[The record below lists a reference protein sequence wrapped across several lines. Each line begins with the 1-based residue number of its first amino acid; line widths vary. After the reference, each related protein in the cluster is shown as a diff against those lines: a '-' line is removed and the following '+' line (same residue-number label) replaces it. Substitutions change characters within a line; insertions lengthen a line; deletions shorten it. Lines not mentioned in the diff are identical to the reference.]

1 MLILA
6 AVVLVAHIVGT
17 TNAAN
22 QRRLNG
28 QMPLALPLR
37 RLAPIIVLVA
47 GEIGMVTDIWG
58 SAAPPV
64 QLHAPILAF
73 CD

>member
-1 MLILA
+1 
-6 AVVLVAHIVGT
+6 
-17 TNAAN
+17 
-22 QRRLNG
+22 
-28 QMPLALPLR
+28 MPLALPLR